1 MIYIFN
7 QRFKMN
13 NVIDITGLP
22 LEAKES
28 IINFYEFVR
37 QKYTEDNKKELKSRK
52 RLLEMMEKGL
62 YKLPENFVFNRDELY
77 DS

>member
-1 MIYIFN
+1 
-7 QRFKMN
+7 MN

-22 LEAKES
+22 PEAKES

-37 QKYTEDNKKELKSRK
+37 QKYTEDRKKELKSRK

>member
-37 QKYTEDNKKELKSRK
+37 QKYTEDREKELKSRK

>member
-7 QRFKMN
+7 QRLKMN

-37 QKYTEDNKKELKSRK
+37 QKYTEDGEKKLKSRK

-62 YKLPENFVFNRDELY
+62 YKLPENFIFNRDELY

>member
-1 MIYIFN
+1 
-7 QRFKMN
+7 MN

-37 QKYTEDNKKELKSRK
+37 QKYTEDGKKELKSRK

-62 YKLPENFVFNRDELY
+62 YTLPENFVFNRDELY

>member
-1 MIYIFN
+1 
-7 QRFKMN
+7 MN